1 MLPRFTTPPTFPSL
15 CIHTPHAL
23 RPYVHDPTF
32 PSLRVHAPHALRPYV
47 PAPHVS
53 FTPRPHPSCPA
64 SICPRPPRFPHSAST
79 LLTPCV
85 HMSTPPTFP
94 SLRVHTP
101 HALRPRVHAARVSRP
116 PPLSRQSLD
125 SAEAFLKIVL
135 PSCPLAVSNCSPCV
149 TSVCFAS
156 NRTNLVTNLV
166 MNLEAVREGGST
178 GDIGPRTWPL
188 TGTERP
194 SLSLGSFCSRAA
206 PQVRTRHPDLLWSVS
221 FCGRKAAWGFG

>member
-1 MLPRFTTPPTFPSL
+1 MP
-15 CIHTPHAL
+15 
-23 RPYVHDPTF
+23 
-32 PSLRVHAPHALRPYV
+32 
-47 PAPHVS
+47 
-53 FTPRPHPSCPA
+53 
-64 SICPRPPRFPHSAST
+64 
-79 LLTPCV
+79 
-85 HMSTPPTFP
+85 TPPTFP

-101 HALRPRVHAARVSRP
+101 HTLCPRVHAAGVSRP

-125 SAEAFLKIVL
+125 SAEAFLEIVV
-135 PSCPLAVSNCSPCV
+135 PSCPPAVSNRSPCF

-156 NRTNLVTNLV
+156 NRTNLL

-206 PQVRTRHPDLLWSVS
+206 PQVHTGHPDLLWSVS